1 MNKQIIIINGQGG
14 VGKDTICDIVKKHY
28 GVKIVS
34 SIDMIKAI
42 AIYGGWDKQKD
53 LKGRKLLS
61 DLKLA
66 FSEYNDLPFKQMTH
80 EIKIFK
86 NFRNEQILFI
96 HVREPEEIKKLVS
109 EYPEIKTLLIT
120 RGESQLNFGN
130 MADDNVENYDYD
142 FVFENNGELENLEN
156 DFMCFFENKVIT
168 E

>member
-28 GVKIVS
+28 KIKVVS

-66 FSEYNDLPFKQMTH
+66 FSEYNDLPFKQMAH

-86 NFRNEQILFI
+86 NFRDEQILFI
-96 HVREPEEIKKLVS
+96 HIREPNEIKKLVS
-109 EYPEIKTLLIT
+109 EYPEIKTLLIIK
-120 RGESQLNFGN
+120 GQNHYEFGN
-130 MADDNVENYDYD
+130 MSDDNVENYDYD

-168 E
+168 K

>member
-28 GVKIVS
+28 KIKVVS

-66 FSEYNDLPFKQMTH
+66 FSEYNDLPFKQMAH

-86 NFRNEQILFI
+86 NFRDEQILFI
-96 HVREPEEIKKLVS
+96 HVREPDEIKKLVS
-109 EYPEIKTLLIT
+109 EYSEIKTLLIT

-130 MADDNVENYDYD
+130 MSDDNVENYDYD

-168 E
+168 K

>member
-28 GVKIVS
+28 KIKVVS

-66 FSEYNDLPFKQMTH
+66 FSEYNNLPFKQMTH

-86 NFRNEQILFI
+86 NFRNEQFLFI
-96 HVREPEEIKKLVS
+96 HVREPDEIKKLVS

-156 DFMCFFENKVIT
+156 DFMCFFKDKVIT

>member
-1 MNKQIIIINGQGG
+1 MDKQIIIINGQGG

-61 DLKLA
+61 DIKLA
-66 FSEYNDLPFKQMTH
+66 FSEYNDLPFKQMAH

-120 RGESQLNFGN
+120 RGESKLNFGN

-142 FVFENNGELENLEN
+142 FVFENNGELKNLEN
-156 DFMCFFENKVIT
+156 DFMHFFKNKVIT

>member
-1 MNKQIIIINGQGG
+1 MDKQIIIINGQGG

-28 GVKIVS
+28 KIKVVS

-66 FSEYNDLPFKQMTH
+66 FSEYNNLPFKQMAH

-86 NFRNEQILFI
+86 NFRDEQILFI
-96 HVREPEEIKKLVS
+96 HVRELDEIKKLVS
-109 EYPEIKTLLIT
+109 EYPEIKTLLII

-156 DFMCFFENKVIT
+156 DFMHFFKNKVIT

>member
-61 DLKLA
+61 DIKLA

-109 EYPEIKTLLIT
+109 EYPEIKTLLIA
-120 RGESQLNFGN
+120 RGESQLSFGN
-130 MADDNVENYDYD
+130 MADDNVLNYDYD

-156 DFMCFFENKVIT
+156 DFMCFFKNKIIT

>member
-66 FSEYNDLPFKQMTH
+66 FSEYNDLPFKQIAH

-86 NFRNEQILFI
+86 NFRDEQILFI
-96 HVREPEEIKKLVS
+96 HVREPDEIKKLVF

-156 DFMCFFENKVIT
+156 DFMHFFKNKIIT

>member
-61 DLKLA
+61 DIKLA

-86 NFRNEQILFI
+86 NFRNEQFLFI

-130 MADDNVENYDYD
+130 MADDNVLNYDYD

-168 E
+168 K

>member
-1 MNKQIIIINGQGG
+1 MDKRIIIINGQGG

-109 EYPEIKTLLIT
+109 EYQEIKTLLIT

-156 DFMCFFENKVIT
+156 DFMCFFKDKVIT

>member
-28 GVKIVS
+28 KIKVVS

-66 FSEYNDLPFKQMTH
+66 FSEYNNLPFKQMIH

-86 NFRNEQILFI
+86 NFRNEQFLFI
-96 HVREPEEIKKLVS
+96 HVREPDEIKKLVS

-156 DFMCFFENKVIT
+156 DFLCFFKDKVIT

>member
-14 VGKDTICDIVKKHY
+14 VGKDTICGIVKKHY
-28 GVKIVS
+28 KIKIVS

-66 FSEYNDLPFKQMTH
+66 FSEYNNLPFKQMAH

-86 NFRNEQILFI
+86 NFRDEQFLFI

-120 RGESQLNFGN
+120 RGQSFSEFGN

-156 DFMCFFENKVIT
+156 DFMCFFKDKVIT

>member
-66 FSEYNDLPFKQMTH
+66 FSEYNDLPFKQMIH

-86 NFRNEQILFI
+86 NFRDEQILFI
-96 HVREPEEIKKLVS
+96 HVREPDEIKKLVS